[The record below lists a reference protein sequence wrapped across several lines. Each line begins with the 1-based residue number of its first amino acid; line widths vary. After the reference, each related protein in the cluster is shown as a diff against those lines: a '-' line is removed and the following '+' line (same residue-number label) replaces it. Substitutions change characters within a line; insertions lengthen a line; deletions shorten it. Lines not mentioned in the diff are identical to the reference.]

1 MVWRVTLHRMQGV
14 AMTPQG
20 WRFPPFI
27 VVERG
32 ESLDEWQRRIQPDFI
47 TVVQVPPRLM
57 FQVPVPYIH
66 SLL

>member
-1 MVWRVTLHRMQGV
+1 
-14 AMTPQG
+14 MTPQG